1 MIKITRPEVTYD
13 FKSEAPEAYNKPQ
26 SRPRVGIYAGTFDP
40 VHAGHL
46 KFALEAQKLV
56 KLDHVYFVA
65 ERNPGRGAEPEHYVH
80 RTTMLT
86 QALRPYAQFSL
97 FDLPDAKLTA
107 RSLKRI
113 DTSGAEV
120 FLLTSASQLLWTG
133 GALPAVYNTHPLVVA
148 VTNDAQMAEVLERL
162 SAHGQSLG
170 NITFVSIGTDHISSA
185 MVRHGLRLRQPVKGL
200 LPSVWRYARK
210 QWLYLPPI
218 HRT

>member
-1 MIKITRPEVTYD
+1 MRRSQTETHYD
-13 FKSEAPEAYNKPQ
+13 FQPDAAAAQPLQLHKK
-26 SRPRVGIYAGTFDP
+26 RLGIYAGTFDP

-56 KLDHVYFVA
+56 KLDHIYFVA

-86 QALRPYAQFSL
+86 QALKPYVQFSL
-97 FDLPDAKLTA
+97 FDLPDARLTA

-113 DTSGAEV
+113 DTTGAEV
-120 FLLTSASQLLWTG
+120 FLLTTASQLLWAG
-133 GALPAVYNTHPLVVA
+133 GGLPAVYNTHSLVVA

-162 SAHGQSLG
+162 SEHGQSLG
-170 NITFVSIGTDHISSA
+170 NVTFVSIGTDHISSA
-185 MVRHGLRLRQPVKGL
+185 MVRHGLRKRQPVRGL

>member
-1 MIKITRPEVTYD
+1 VIKLTRQEVTYGFQPD
-13 FKSEAPEAYNKPQ
+13 TPVAYNKPQ
-26 SRPRVGIYAGTFDP
+26 LRPRIGVYSGTFDP

-46 KFALEAQKLV
+46 KFALEAQKQV
-56 KLDHVYFVA
+56 KLDHIHFVA
-65 ERNPGRGAEPEHYVH
+65 ERRPGRGAEPEHYVH

-86 QALRPYAQFSL
+86 QALRPYTQFSL
-97 FDLPDAKLTA
+97 FDLPDARLTA

-113 DTSGAEV
+113 DTGDAEV

-133 GALPAVYNTHPLVVA
+133 GVLPTVYRTHPLVVA
-148 VTNDAQMAEVLERL
+148 VTSDTQMAEVLERL
-162 SAHGQSLG
+162 SSQDQSLG
-170 NITFVSIGTDHISSA
+170 NITFVSIGTNHISSA
-185 MVRHGLRLRQPVKGL
+185 MVRHGLRKRQPVRGL

>member
-1 MIKITRPEVTYD
+1 LRHSEAEIHYD
-13 FKSEAPEAYNKPQ
+13 FHPDANVVQPLQLQKQ
-26 SRPRVGIYAGTFDP
+26 RIGVYAGTFDP

-46 KFALEAQKLV
+46 KFALETQKQV
-56 KLDHVYFVA
+56 KLDHIHFVA
-65 ERNPGRGAEPEHYVH
+65 ERRPGRGAEPEHYVH

-97 FDLPDAKLTA
+97 FDLPDARLTA

-120 FLLTSASQLLWTG
+120 FLLTSASQLLWIG
-133 GALPAVYNTHPLVVA
+133 GALPTVYRTHPLVVA
-148 VTNDAQMAEVLERL
+148 VTSDTQMGEVLERL
-162 SAHGQSLG
+162 SSQDQSLG
-170 NITFVSIGTDHISSA
+170 NITFVSIGANHISSA
-185 MVRHGLRLRQPVKGL
+185 MVRHGLRKRQPVRGL

-218 HRT
+218 HRM